1 MSLLSRFS
9 SLFRNLF
16 RREGVQRELDLEV
29 RGYVDLL
36 AADKVNAGMGQAEA
50 RRAALIEL
58 GGVEQVKEQVR
69 EVRAGTLIENVWQDL
84 RYGLRTLGRNPG
96 FTAVAVLSLALG
108 IGGNSAMFS
117 IVNGVL
123 LQPLPYPEP
132 DRLVRVTGYYPKG
145 ALQVLQQE
153 SHAMDIAG
161 YLPGREFNLTGQ
173 GEALRIE
180 GSTVSGNLFSV
191 LGVHAAVGRTFRPG
205 EDVPGPD
212 RTVILS
218 HALWEKKFAGDPT
231 VVGRMITIDGVSR
244 EVVGVMPASFA
255 FPSPE
260 AQMWIP
266 LRMDSRDVEDFW
278 GKGFMP
284 AIARLRPGATLLQ
297 ARNELR
303 PLILR
308 AITRFSYTMAPSW
321 NADSTVLPLQ
331 EDMVRNVREKLIL
344 LLCAVGFV
352 LLIAC
357 ANVASLL
364 LSRSVA
370 RGKEIALRVSLGASR
385 GRIVRQLLTE
395 SVVLALAGGGLG
407 LALAFAFLTV
417 LKSALPAGT
426 PRLDE
431 AGINWLSLG
440 FVALLAIASGLV
452 SGLVPALSA
461 SRVDLTGRI
470 KTGGQRSRGAAG
482 VRLRSY
488 LVAGEVA
495 LTVVLVVGAGL
506 LIKSLWRLTQV
517 NPGFQP
523 ERILTVRISPSESF
537 CKDRGAC
544 VALYGEL
551 VRRVRGI
558 SGISEVAAVNAVPLS
573 ADLPAVVV
581 DLEDHP
587 RKAAET
593 MAPTPW
599 AGAVTPDYF
608 RMMKIPLLAGRFFSD
623 ADGMKAPGVVLVS
636 AATARR
642 YWPGENPVGKHI
654 KTVWEQQWRTVVGV
668 VADVRQY
675 DLAGHTP
682 EWIKGTIYMPYPQAV
697 DLSEGI
703 PATMNLMFRT
713 SADTRR
719 VAMEVRG
726 LVAGL
731 NPNVPVGEVRTME
744 GVVEKSTSGSRSI
757 MWLFV
762 SFAGSA
768 LVLAAIGVYG
778 VVSFSAAQRTYEIG
792 VRVALGA
799 SRGSVFGMVIGQGL
813 RMVFF
818 GMAAGVVVS
827 LIATRVLAGLLYG
840 VGATDPVT
848 FLGVALLLI
857 ATAALAGYWPARR
870 ASRIDPLTALR
881 VD

>member
-1 MSLLSRFS
+1 MSMISRISSLL
-9 SLFRNLF
+9 RNLF
-16 RREGVQRELDLEV
+16 RREGVERELDLEV
-29 RGYVDLL
+29 RGYVDML
-36 AADKVNAGMGQAEA
+36 AADKVTTGMGQAEA
-50 RRAALIEL
+50 RREAVLEL

-69 EVRAGTLIENVWQDL
+69 EARIGTLLENLWQDL
-84 RYGLRTLGRNPG
+84 RYGCRTLARNPG

-123 LQPLPYPEP
+123 LQPLPYPAPE
-132 DRLVRVTGYYPKG
+132 RLVRVSGYYPKG
-145 ALQVLQQE
+145 AMQVLQQD
-153 SHAMDIAG
+153 SRGMDIAG
-161 YLPGREFNLTGQ
+161 YLPGNEFNLTGQ
-173 GEALRIE
+173 GEAMRIE
-180 GSTVSGNLFSV
+180 GSAVSANLFSI
-191 LGVHAAVGRTFRPG
+191 LGARPAVGRTFQPG
-205 EDVPGPD
+205 GDVPGPD

-218 HALWEKKFAGDPT
+218 HALWQQKFAGD
-231 VVGRMITIDGVSR
+231 VSIVGRMITVDGVSR
-244 EVVGVMPASFA
+244 EVVGVMPASFG
-255 FPSPE
+255 FPSFE

-266 LRMDSRDVEDFW
+266 LRMDSRDSEDFW

-284 AIARLRPGATLLQ
+284 AIARLRPGATISQ
-297 ARNELR
+297 AQNELR
-303 PLILR
+303 PLIAR
-308 AITRFSYTMAPSW
+308 AITRFPYPMARNW
-321 NADSTVLPLQ
+321 NANAAVLPLQ
-331 EDMVRNVREKLIL
+331 EDMVHDVRQKLAL

-370 RGKEIALRVSLGASR
+370 RAKEIALRVSLGASR
-385 GRIVRQLLTE
+385 GRILRQLLTE

-407 LALAFAFLTV
+407 LALTFVFLTV
-417 LKSALPAGT
+417 LKSALPVET
-426 PRLDE
+426 PRLSE
-431 AGINWLSLG
+431 AGMDWQSLG
-440 FVALLAIASGLV
+440 FVALLAVASGLV

-461 SRVDLTGRI
+461 SRVDLTGTI

-517 NPGFQP
+517 NPGFRP
-523 ERILTVRISPSESF
+523 EQILTVRISPSQSY
-537 CKDRGAC
+537 CKDRAAC
-544 VALYGEL
+544 VALYDEL
-551 VRRVRGI
+551 LRRVRGI
-558 SGISEVAAVNAVPLS
+558 SEVSEVAAVNAVPLS
-573 ADLPAVVV
+573 ADVPAVVV
-581 DLEDHP
+581 DLEGHP

-593 MAPTPW
+593 LAPTPW
-599 AGAVTPDYF
+599 AGAITPDYF
-608 RMMKIPLLAGRFFSD
+608 QMMRIPLLAGREFSD

-636 AATARR
+636 ASTARR

-654 KTVWEQQWRTVVGV
+654 KTVWESQWRTVVGV
-668 VADVRQY
+668 VGDVRQY
-675 DLAGHTP
+675 DLADHTP
-682 EWIKGTIYMPYPQAV
+682 DWIKGAIYMPYPQAV
-697 DLSEGI
+697 DLTEEI
-703 PATMNLMFRT
+703 PATMNMLFRT
-713 SADTRR
+713 TADAGR
-719 VAMEVRG
+719 VAMEVRA

-731 NPNVPVGEVRTME
+731 NPNVPVSDVRTME
-744 GVVEKSTSGSRSI
+744 GVVETSTSQSRSI

-768 LVLAAIGVYG
+768 LTLAAIGVYG

-799 SRGSVFGMVIGQGL
+799 TRSSVFGLVLGQGL

-818 GMAAGVVVS
+818 GLAAGVVVS
-827 LIATRVLAGLLYG
+827 LLLTRMLTSLLYG
-840 VGATDPVT
+840 VAATDPIT
-848 FLGVALLLI
+848 FLAVGVLLI
-857 ATAALAGYWPARR
+857 ATAALAGYLPARR

>member
-1 MSLLSRFS
+1 VSANLFS
-9 SLFRNLF
+9 SL
-16 RREGVQRELDLEV
+16 GAQ
-29 RGYVDLL
+29 
-36 AADKVNAGMGQAEA
+36 AG
-50 RRAALIEL
+50 
-58 GGVEQVKEQVR
+58 
-69 EVRAGTLIENVWQDL
+69 
-84 RYGLRTLGRNPG
+84 
-96 FTAVAVLSLALG
+96 
-108 IGGNSAMFS
+108 
-117 IVNGVL
+117 
-123 LQPLPYPEP
+123 
-132 DRLVRVTGYYPKG
+132 
-145 ALQVLQQE
+145 
-153 SHAMDIAG
+153 
-161 YLPGREFNLTGQ
+161 
-173 GEALRIE
+173 
-180 GSTVSGNLFSV
+180 
-191 LGVHAAVGRTFRPG
+191 VGRTFKPG

-218 HALWEKKFAGDPT
+218 HALWQNKFAGD
-231 VVGRMITIDGVSR
+231 VSVIGRMITIDGVSR

-255 FPSPE
+255 FPSFE
-260 AQMWIP
+260 EQMWIP
-266 LRMDSRDVEDFW
+266 LRMDSRDSEDFW

-284 AIARLRPGATLLQ
+284 AIARLRPGATIAQ
-297 ARNELR
+297 AQNELR
-303 PLILR
+303 PLIAR
-308 AITRFSYTMAPSW
+308 AITRFPFPMARNW
-321 NADSTVLPLQ
+321 NANAAVLSLQ
-331 EDMVRNVREKLIL
+331 EDMVRDVRRKLVL

-364 LSRSVA
+364 LSRSLA
-370 RGKEIALRVSLGASR
+370 RAKEIALRVSLGASR

-407 LALAFAFLTV
+407 LALTFVFLTV

-426 PRLDE
+426 PRLSE
-431 AGINWLSLG
+431 AGIDWQSLG
-440 FVALLAIASGLV
+440 FVALLAIASGLI

-461 SRVDLTGRI
+461 SRVDLTGSI

-523 ERILTVRISPSESF
+523 ERILTVRISPSQSY
-537 CKDRGAC
+537 CKERAPC
-544 VALYGEL
+544 VALYDEL
-551 VRRVRGI
+551 LRRVRGI

-573 ADLPAVVV
+573 TDVPAVVV
-581 DLEDHP
+581 DLEGHP

-593 MAPTPW
+593 LAPTPW

-608 RMMKIPLLAGRFFSD
+608 RMMRIPLLAGRVFSD

-636 AATARR
+636 ASTARR
-642 YWPGENPVGKHI
+642 YWPDENPIGKHI

-675 DLAGHTP
+675 DLADHTP
-682 EWIKGTIYMPYPQAV
+682 DWIQGTIYMPYPQAV
-697 DLSEGI
+697 DLTEEV
-703 PATMNLMFRT
+703 PATMNLLFRT
-713 SADTRR
+713 TADAGR
-719 VAMEVRG
+719 VAMEVRA

-744 GVVEKSTSGSRSI
+744 GVVEMSTSQSRSI

-768 LVLAAIGVYG
+768 LILAAIGVYG

-792 VRVALGA
+792 VRVAFGA
-799 SRGSVFGMVIGQGL
+799 TRSSVFGMVLGQGL

-818 GMAAGVVVS
+818 GLAAGVAAS
-827 LIATRVLAGLLYG
+827 LLVTHMLSSLLYG
-840 VGATDPVT
+840 VAATDPIT
-848 FLGVALLLI
+848 FLAVGVLLI
-857 ATAALAGYWPARR
+857 ATAALAGYLPARR